1 MEELKL
7 LLLEKGDSQKN
18 LVDKVNYN
26 FSQII
31 SFEGGPYGKV
41 GPEGRE
47 GNPGSSGPKGSFG
60 PQGKRGNEWTVSNS
74 SPSNPI
80 DGDYWVNPSL
90 ENETRI
96 YNFSNSSWDLY
107 SVSINGLG
115 LFKEFGP
122 LQTDSGPSSKNGYFI
137 SLPFPLDN
145 TLVLSDSLL
154 SNGSPIANPRY
165 SKLMISTD
173 SGNLDRKILGFSKS
187 PYQGTSF
194 DSLAP
199 SFFWSPGPTSSQG
212 NYSLTFLSPQNLEFN
227 LGGDFSMRSIS
238 GSILIKSGDSW
249 PYRINSYLTGTYGL
263 NTSFGR
269 LSMNISSGS
278 GHLLF
283 QGKNINFPDPSS
295 QTIFTTTGL
304 DIRTTGT
311 TGSQPSLNVI
321 SNDYD
326 TGNIYYKMDE
336 VYPSTRSGSTLFKAT
351 NSTTNILEISG
362 KGDFKVNKIVYP
374 LHPLENPSIFVST
387 GLGTVADP
395 YISWEIF
402 TPTVSLNG
410 NTDAGSFNVSRGSDF
425 YIETP
430 YSNPPSPFNLEWGI
444 CLWTKGSGNDG
455 GWLNLLNDS
464 EYINFRIHSS
474 DPSVPG
480 FRFISINTTNN
491 KNSAPSLNGN
501 DRIDFG
507 KTNRAQTVEFTIINI
522 SKTATG
528 ITSGNRWFKVLYQ
541 AYGGDLSTPV
551 CGELYTNGSTP

>member
-1 MEELKL
+1 MKELKL

-31 SFEGGPYGKV
+31 SFEGGPYGKI
-41 GPEGRE
+41 GPEGKE
-47 GNPGSSGPKGSFG
+47 GNPGSSGPRGSFG
-60 PQGKRGNEWTVSNS
+60 PQGKRGNEWAVSNS

-80 DGDYWVNPSL
+80 GGDYWINPSL
-90 ENETRI
+90 ENETRV
-96 YNFSNSSWDLY
+96 YNTSTSSWDLY
-107 SVSINGLG
+107 SVNINGLG

-122 LQTDSGPSSKNGYFI
+122 LQTDSGPSSKSGYFI
-137 SLPFPLDN
+137 SLPFPLAN

-154 SNGSPIANPRY
+154 SNGSSTANPRY

-249 PYRINSYLTGTYGL
+249 PYRIDSYLTGTYGL
-263 NTSFGR
+263 NTLFGG
-269 LSMNISSGS
+269 LNMDISSGS

-336 VYPSTRSGSTLFKAT
+336 IYPSARSGSTLFKAT

-362 KGDFKVNKIVYP
+362 KGDFKVDKIVYP
-374 LHPLENPSIFVST
+374 LHPLEDPTEIISGGVGYTWFSPSISPTPGGT
-387 GLGTVADP
+387 G
-395 YISWEIF
+395 
-402 TPTVSLNG
+402 
-410 NTDAGSFNVSRGSDF
+410 FNASRGVDYYMEPTTSAAGGLVL
-425 YIETP
+425 YTSATGE
-430 YSNPPSPFNLEWGI
+430 
-444 CLWTKGSGNDG
+444 
-455 GWLNLLNDS
+455 GWLDLIGEN
-464 EYINFRIHSS
+464 EYINFRVHSS
-474 DPSVPG
+474 NPNKG
-480 FRFISINTTNN
+480 FTIIT
-491 KNSAPSLNGN
+491 
-501 DRIDFG
+501 IDCSP
-507 KTNRAQTVEFTIINI
+507 QTGQVALVGTFSNYCTSVEFTIINI
-522 SKTATG
+522 SKTSSG
-528 ITSGNRWFKVLYQ
+528 TSPTDRWFKVLYQ
-541 AYGGDLSTPV
+541 AYGGNLSTPV